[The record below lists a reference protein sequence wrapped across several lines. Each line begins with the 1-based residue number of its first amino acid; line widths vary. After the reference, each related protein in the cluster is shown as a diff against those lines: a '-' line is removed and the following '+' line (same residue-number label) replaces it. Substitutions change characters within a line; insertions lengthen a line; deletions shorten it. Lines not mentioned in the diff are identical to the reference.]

1 MSITKYYF
9 TAKSL
14 VLQYVSEPADHADL
28 SELLWVRLTMARRHF
43 SEVPWVWYHR
53 CRMIFRR
60 TVAVPIA
67 LVLLLAAVSA
77 SAQAPQQSFS
87 DVSPRHPAFQAVEYL
102 KAQGVIAGYGDGT
115 FRPDNPV
122 NRAEAVKII
131 VAPIVPADQFPASPS
146 AAYGDV
152 PPVAWFA
159 PYVEV
164 ARTKL
169 GIIDGPPKAT
179 LFGGMRQVTKAEFLK
194 MLLLA
199 HGVDP
204 GAFGEIR
211 LPLAL
216 DVTNPDE
223 WYYPY
228 MRYALTASVT
238 MVSSDG
244 NLAPGRALSRAD
256 VALLLH
262 RFLMYRQGRRTQ
274 ALLTEAETEIANIVD
289 FIGRNDIANAELAS
303 ARALLAARGAHAS
316 QPDVSLVQAALK
328 ITESFRALVRAYR
341 AGVSRQFDDAV
352 ALAGEAWHL
361 AAKGGVLHA
370 QLANIAEKVQQIAK
384 TMADN
389 ARELKAQVAAP

>member
-1 MSITKYYF
+1 MISRR
-9 TAKSL
+9 AVAASVAL
-14 VLQYVSEPADHADL
+14 G
-28 SELLWVRLTMARRHF
+28 LLF
-43 SEVPWVWYHR
+43 P
-53 CRMIFRR
+53 
-60 TVAVPIA
+60 
-67 LVLLLAAVSA
+67 AAVA
-77 SAQAPQQSFS
+77 LAQAPQQSFS
-87 DVSPRHPAFQAVEYL
+87 DVPPDSPAFQAVEYL

-115 FRPDNPV
+115 FRPGNPV

-131 VAPIVPADQFPASPS
+131 VAPLVPADQFPTSMS
-146 AAYGDV
+146 AVYGDV

-169 GIIDGPPKAT
+169 GIIDGPPKAR
-179 LFGGMRQVTKAEFLK
+179 LFAGERPVTKAEFLK

-199 HGVDP
+199 HKIDP

-216 DVTNPDE
+216 DVPNPDE

-244 NLAPGRALSRAD
+244 NLAPGRALTRAD

-274 ALLTEAETEIANIVD
+274 ALLTEAETEIANIID
-289 FIGRNDIANAELAS
+289 FIGKNDVQNAELAS

-316 QPDVSLVQAALK
+316 QSDVSLVQAALK

-341 AGVSRQFDDAV
+341 AGVSRQFDDAI

-361 AAKGGVLHA
+361 AERGNALHA
-370 QLANIAEKVQQIAK
+370 QLANVAGKVQQIAK

-389 ARELKAQVAAP
+389 ARMLKAQAVPIP

>member
-1 MSITKYYF
+1 MIASHRAI
-9 TAKSL
+9 AASL
-14 VLQYVSEPADHADL
+14 VSSFLFPLAS
-28 SELLWVRLTMARRHF
+28 
-43 SEVPWVWYHR
+43 
-53 CRMIFRR
+53 
-60 TVAVPIA
+60 A
-67 LVLLLAAVSA
+67 L
-77 SAQAPQQSFS
+77 AQAPQQSFA
-87 DVSPRHPAFQAVEYL
+87 DVPPDNPAFQAVEYL
-102 KAQGVIAGYGDGT
+102 KAQGIITGYGDGT
-115 FRPDNPV
+115 FRPGNAV
-122 NRAEAVKII
+122 NRAEAVKVI
-131 VAPIVPADQFPASPS
+131 VAPLVPADQFPTTLS

-169 GIIDGPPKAT
+169 GMIDGPPQT
-179 LFGGMRQVTKAEFLK
+179 HLFAGERPVTKAEFLK
-194 MLLLA
+194 MLFLA
-199 HGVDP
+199 HKIDP

-216 DVTNPDE
+216 DVPNPDE

-238 MVSSDG
+238 MVSFDG
-244 NLAPGRALSRAD
+244 NLAPGRALTRAD

-274 ALLTEAETEIANIVD
+274 ALLTEAETEIANIID
-289 FIGRNDIANAELAS
+289 FIGKNDVQNAELAS

-316 QPDVSLVQAALK
+316 QSDVSLVQAALK

-341 AGVSRQFDDAV
+341 AGVSRQFDDAI

-361 AAKGGVLHA
+361 AERGSVLHA
-370 QLANIAEKVQQIAK
+370 QLANVAGKVQQIAK

-389 ARELKAQVAAP
+389 ARTLKAQTVVTP